1 MSTPLTGSLET
12 ARETPGTHNSHGHGT
27 LHGYLAGYLVA
38 ALLTIASFV
47 AAQTSALTPSSVT
60 AAVTVL
66 AIAQM
71 LVHLIFFLH
80 ISTSA
85 NQRTNIV
92 AFAVTLLIV
101 SMIVVGSLWIM
112 SHLQSNMMPV
122 DPRMQQ
128 QMQP

>member
-1 MSTPLTGSLET
+1 MSTPLDGSLEI
-12 ARETPGTHNSHGHGT
+12 ARVTPGTHNGEGHGT
-27 LHGYLAGYLVA
+27 LQGYLVGYLVA

-47 AAQTSALTPSSVT
+47 AAETTALTPSSVT
-60 AAVTVL
+60 AAITVL

-71 LVHLIFFLH
+71 LVHLIYFLH
-80 ISTSA
+80 ISTSP
-85 NQRTNIV
+85 NQSTNIV
-92 AFAVTLLIV
+92 SFAVTLLIV

-122 DPRMQQ
+122 DPQMQL

>member
-1 MSTPLTGSLET
+1 MSIVRHT
-12 ARETPGTHNSHGHGT
+12 A
-27 LHGYLAGYLVA
+27 LH
-38 ALLTIASFV
+38 LLTATLLASFL
-47 AAQTSALTPSSVT
+47 AAETTALTPSSVT
-60 AAVTVL
+60 AAITVL

-80 ISTSA
+80 ISTSP

-122 DPRMQQ
+122 DPQMQQ